1 MSAKLR
7 FSRGGLL
14 LAAALFASACSD
26 PSGPPVPASLEA
38 NGVIPGTAMVGSA
51 VTPAVLVSDSRG
63 RPVAGATV
71 TFAVTAG
78 GGSVANATGSSNAEG
93 IATPGSWTLGT
104 TAGANTLVANFGALA
119 PVTITIN
126 GTAGAPVAIAPLA
139 GNPTTGT
146 VGALLTTQPGVRVTD
161 QFGNPVSGVQVTFT
175 PAASSGSV
183 SGGVQNTG
191 ASGEARPGGWTL
203 GQTEGTQTLN
213 VSAGALATAIMI
225 QATTAPPSALER
237 LSAVSQWTPAGQ
249 PVSEPPSVR
258 VEDAAGN
265 PVAGATVT
273 FTVTS
278 GGGSVSGGT
287 QMSDALG
294 IATVGSWTLGPT
306 PGTNTLTA
314 AVRASVTAG
323 FTATGLDA
331 SGLSLEKFAGDNTTC
346 PINRAG
352 CVFSVRVMQA
362 GNQPAANQTVV
373 WSNGT
378 GALVNTVTNIRGIAT
393 AGNIAPNTTVGDRT
407 QTATLQTSQTSE
419 AAVTFDYALV
429 PDAGYNIVIRYIGS
443 TPTAAVQAAF
453 TAARDRWQ
461 EVITGDLTD
470 ILLQTEADQCGTHPP
485 FDETIDD
492 LLILVVVDSIDG
504 PGDILGSAGPCYI
517 RNSNA
522 LPLVG
527 RVLLDSADL
536 AEFDD
541 SGVLESVIL
550 HEVGHTLGFPAL
562 WGDDF
567 FALLQ
572 DSSTSNPYYNGARGG
587 ADFVVAGGTLVNHV
601 GVPVEDTGGG
611 GTRNSHWRES
621 VMSTELMTGF
631 ISGSNTPL
639 SRITIGSLMDIG
651 YQVNFG
657 AADAYLL
664 PGASLRGAWS
674 CWNYRCRRRASSADA
689 GRRLLAPP
697 RVVR

>member
-1 MSAKLR
+1 MLR
-7 FSRGGLL
+7 FRRGGLL
-14 LAAALFASACSD
+14 LAAALSASACSD

-38 NGVIPGTAMVGSA
+38 NGVIPGTATVGSA

-63 RPVAGATV
+63 RPVEGATV

-78 GGSVANATGSSNAEG
+78 GGSIANATGSSNAEG
-93 IATPGSWTLGT
+93 IATPGSWTLGNT
-104 TAGANTLVANFGALA
+104 VGANTLVATFGSLA

-126 GTAGAPVAIAPLA
+126 GTAGAPAAIAPLA

-146 VGALLTTQPGVRVTD
+146 AGVLLTTQPGVRVTD

-175 PAASSGSV
+175 PAASSGMV
-183 SGGVQNTG
+183 SGGIQATSADGV
-191 ASGEARPGGWTL
+191 ARPGGWTL
-203 GQTEGTQTLN
+203 GQSEGTQTLN
-213 VSAGALATAIMI
+213 VSAGALATAITI
-225 QATTAPPSALER
+225 QATTAPPSTLVR
-237 LSAVSQWTPAGQ
+237 LSAVTQWTPAGQ

-258 VEDAAGN
+258 AEDAAGN

-273 FTVTS
+273 FTVSS
-278 GGGSVSGGT
+278 GGGSVTGGT
-287 QMSDALG
+287 QTTDAFG

-306 PGTNTLTA
+306 PGTNTLSA
-314 AVRASVTAG
+314 AVTASVTAG

-331 SGLSLEKFAGDNTTC
+331 SGLSMEKFAGDDTTC

-362 GNQPAANQTVV
+362 GNQPAAGETVV
-373 WSNGT
+373 WSNSTGT
-378 GALVNTVTNIRGIAT
+378 QVNTVTNIRGIAT
-393 AGNIAPNTTVGDRT
+393 AGNIAPNNTVGDRT
-407 QTATLQTSQTSE
+407 QTATLQTSG

-429 PDAGYNIVIRYIGS
+429 TDAGYNIDIRYIGN

-461 EVITGDLTD
+461 EVITGDLSD
-470 ILLQTEADQCGTHPP
+470 ILMQTEANQCGTHPAL
-485 FDETIDD
+485 DETVDD
-492 LLILVVVDSIDG
+492 MLILVVVDSIDG
-504 PGDILGSAGPCYI
+504 AGDILGSAGPCYI

-522 LPLVG
+522 LPVVG

-536 AEFDD
+536 AVADD
-541 SGVLESVIL
+541 EGVLEAVIL

-562 WGDDF
+562 WGDNF
-567 FALLQ
+567 FALLH
-572 DSSTSNPYYNGARGG
+572 DTATSNPYYSGARGG
-587 ADFVVAGGTLVNHV
+587 ADFVVAGGTLINGV
-601 GVPVEDTGGG
+601 GVPVENTGGS
-611 GTRNSHWRES
+611 GTRHSHWRES
-621 VMSTELMTGF
+621 VLSTELMTGF
-631 ISGSNTPL
+631 ISGSNNPL

-664 PGASLRGAWS
+664 PGASLRGLRGTPALE
-674 CWNYRCRRRASSADA
+674 
-689 GRRLLAPP
+689 LLELPMPPP

>member
-1 MSAKLR
+1 MSAMLR

-14 LAAALFASACSD
+14 LAAAFLASACSD

-38 NGVIPGTAMVGSA
+38 SGVIPGTATVGSA

-78 GGSVANATGSSNAEG
+78 GGSVENATGSSNAEG

-104 TAGANTLVANFGALA
+104 AAGANRLVANFGSLA
-119 PVTITIN
+119 PVTITVN
-126 GTAGAPVAIAPLA
+126 GTAGAPAAIAPLA
-139 GNPTTGT
+139 GNPVTGPAGT
-146 VGALLTTQPGVRVTD
+146 RLTTQPGVRVTD
-161 QFGNPVSGVQVTFT
+161 QFDNPVSGVQVTFT
-175 PAASSGSV
+175 PAAGSGSV
-183 SGGVQNTG
+183 TGGVQATG

-203 GQTEGTQTLN
+203 GQDEGTQTLN
-213 VSAGALATAIMI
+213 VSAGALATAITI
-225 QATTAPPSALER
+225 EATTAPPSTLVR
-237 LSAVSQWTPAGQ
+237 LSATPQWTPAGQ

-258 VEDAAGN
+258 AQDAAGN

-273 FTVTS
+273 FIVNS
-278 GGGSVSGGT
+278 GGGSVTGGT
-287 QMSDALG
+287 QTTDALG
-294 IATVGSWTLGPT
+294 VATVGSWTLGTT

-314 AVRASVTAG
+314 SITASVTAG

-331 SGLSLEKFAGDNTTC
+331 SGLSLEKFAGDDTTC

-362 GNQPAANQTVV
+362 GNQPAAGETVV

-378 GALVNTVTNIRGIAT
+378 GAPVNTVTNIRGIAT
-393 AGNIAPNTTVGDRT
+393 TGNIAPNSTVGART
-407 QTATLQTSQTSE
+407 QTATLQASG
-419 AAVTFDYALV
+419 AAVTFGYQLV
-429 PDAGYNIVIRYIGS
+429 TDAGYNIVIRYIGG
-443 TPTAAVQAAF
+443 TPTSAVQAAF
-453 TAARDRWQ
+453 TAARNRWQ
-461 EVITGDLTD
+461 EIITGDLSD
-470 ILLQTEADQCGTHPP
+470 ILMQTEADQCGTHPALN
-485 FDETIDD
+485 ETVDD
-492 LLILVVVDSIDG
+492 MLILVTVDSIDG
-504 PGDILGSAGPCYI
+504 PGDVLGSAGPCYI

-522 LPLVG
+522 LPVVG

-536 AEFDD
+536 AVADD
-541 SGVLESVIL
+541 NGVLETVIL

-567 FALLQ
+567 FALLH
-572 DSSTSNPYYNGARGG
+572 DTATSNPYYSGARGG
-587 ADFVVAGGTLVNHV
+587 ADFVVAGGTLINGL
-601 GVPVEDTGGG
+601 GVPVENTGGS

-621 VMSTELMTGF
+621 VMSSELMTGF
-631 ISGSNTPL
+631 ISGSSNPL

-664 PGASLRGAWS
+664 PGASLRGVRGTA
-674 CWNYRCRRRASSADA
+674 ALE
-689 GRRLLAPP
+689 LLELPLPPP